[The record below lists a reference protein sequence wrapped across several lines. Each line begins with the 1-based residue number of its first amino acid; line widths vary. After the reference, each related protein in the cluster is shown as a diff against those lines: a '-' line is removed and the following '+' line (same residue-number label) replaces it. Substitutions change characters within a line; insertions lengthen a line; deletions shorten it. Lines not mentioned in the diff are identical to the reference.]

1 MASKEPKDSSSDSRP
16 QPHQSPT
23 DMISRNEFLL
33 WKLRSEIRRM
43 KEESAR
49 LKDAPPP
56 PPDTEGEADP
66 EKILKD
72 AREQLEYLKRTGGL
86 RDPRPQRGSA
96 P

>member
-1 MASKEPKDSSSDSRP
+1 MASKEPKDRSSDSRP
-16 QPHQSPT
+16 QPNQSPT

-49 LKDAPPP
+49 LKDAPLP
-56 PPDTEGEADP
+56 PPDQEEDVDP

-72 AREQLEYLKRTGGL
+72 AQEQIDYLKRTGGL
-86 RDPRPQRGSA
+86 RDSKPERGTVS
-96 P
+96 